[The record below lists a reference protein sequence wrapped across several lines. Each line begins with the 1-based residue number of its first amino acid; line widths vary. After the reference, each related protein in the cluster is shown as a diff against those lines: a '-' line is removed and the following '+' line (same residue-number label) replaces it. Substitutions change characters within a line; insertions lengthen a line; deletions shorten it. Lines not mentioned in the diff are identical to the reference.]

1 MSTEERNAWFKML
14 EPAQQ
19 RVTLAEEVLR
29 YLDAGK
35 INPVRGA
42 YIHTPALQ
50 DYRGAGLQEV
60 LEENHCEVCAL
71 GALLYARVVSFNQFE
86 IQASLVYRSIYWDV
100 VQTEMHHYFSYQQIA
115 LIEAAFEMRTLAAH
129 ADPGYSE
136 LDRDEECEAAS
147 MFQGRG
153 PASFRLRAIMEN
165 IIANG
170 GTFVVTK

>member
-1 MSTEERNAWFKML
+1 MTTEERNIWFKTL

-29 YLDAGK
+29 YLDAQK
-35 INPVRGA
+35 IQPMRGA
-42 YIHTPALQ
+42 YIHTLALQ
-50 DYRGAGLQEV
+50 DYRGAGLQEI

-71 GALLYARVVSFNQFE
+71 GALLYARVVSFNQLE
-86 IQASLVYRSIYWDV
+86 IPTDIGLDGIEWNV
-100 VQTEMHHYFSYQQIA
+100 VQTELHQYFSYQQIT
-115 LIEAAFEMRTLAAH
+115 LIETAFEMRTLADPE
-129 ADPGYSE
+129 DPGYSE